1 MGDSDGG
8 AKGGGVHFWLQGRL
22 ERGIVGGIRVLS
34 LRLGSLCRVWAGGG
48 GGFPGVGCRIVFR
61 RGLLCFVLG
70 FFLCFLR
77 LLIVMAACARYIVPL
92 PSPILAHWG

>member
-22 ERGIVGGIRVLS
+22 EGGILGGIRVLS

-48 GGFPGVGCRIVFR
+48 GGFPGLGCRIVFR
-61 RGLLCFVLG
+61 RGLLCFVLILYCALTFSDSSSLG
-70 FFLCFLR
+70 
-77 LLIVMAACARYIVPL
+77 LIYCIY
-92 PSPILAHWG
+92 LAICL